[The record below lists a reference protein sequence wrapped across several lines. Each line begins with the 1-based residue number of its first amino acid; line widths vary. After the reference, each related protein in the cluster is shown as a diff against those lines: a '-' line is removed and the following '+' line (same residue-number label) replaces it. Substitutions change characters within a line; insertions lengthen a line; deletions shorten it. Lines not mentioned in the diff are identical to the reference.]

1 MAATDVAATN
11 IKPEKPHGPIAM
23 LPDYPH
29 ALVTIAFEEW
39 RQAGFP
45 NAAKL
50 DININN
56 QDWAIL
62 FAVLNPDVQPRRGW
76 RALVFRGDINVGNR
90 TEPPV
95 LETRNYLFVFPDL
108 PDRPG

>member
-1 MAATDVAATN
+1 
-11 IKPEKPHGPIAM
+11 M

-62 FAVLNPDVQPRRGW
+62 FAVLNPDSQPRMGW
-76 RALVFRGDINVGNR
+76 RALVFMGDINVGNR
-90 TEPPV
+90 TGPPV

-108 PDRPG
+108 PDVPD

>member
-1 MAATDVAATN
+1 
-11 IKPEKPHGPIAM
+11 M

-62 FAVLNPDVQPRRGW
+62 FAVLNPDSQPRMGW
-76 RALVFRGDINVGNR
+76 RALVFMGDINVGNR
-90 TEPPV
+90 TG
-95 LETRNYLFVFPDL
+95 TA
-108 PDRPG
+108 RPGNQELPLRISGSARRSGLTTGLRFTRPSVAGTGST

>member
-1 MAATDVAATN
+1 
-11 IKPEKPHGPIAM
+11 M
-23 LPDYPH
+23 LPDYPY

-50 DININN
+50 DLQINDR
-56 QDWAIL
+56 DWAIL
-62 FAVLNPDVQPRRGW
+62 FAALDTDSQPRRGW
-76 RALVFRGDINVGNR
+76 RALVFQGDVNIGNR

-95 LETRNYLFVFPDL
+95 LETRDYTFIFPDD
-108 PDRPG
+108 PPVPG

>member
-1 MAATDVAATN
+1 
-11 IKPEKPHGPIAM
+11 M

-62 FAVLNPDVQPRRGW
+62 FAVLNPDAQPRMGW
-76 RALVFRGDINVGNR
+76 RALVFKGDINVGNR
-90 TEPPV
+90 TEPHG
-95 LETRNYLFVFPDL
+95 TA
-108 PDRPG
+108 RPGNQELPLRLSGFARSTGLTTGSNSDRQ